1 MIKAPI
7 LKSLHLQERNL
18 ITCLSAPVYQSL
30 NVLLCCNEIIKKL
43 NKYLDFLKSW
53 SQKKQPE
60 PQIEGLILNTFLMHS
75 ELLYYIWALKQQVLD
90 YMENPFLDYHNM
102 LPSWSIRENKSISI
116 SVLFEQGLRKVRC
129 IIFHDSFLHCKI
141 FIVRKLV

>member
-1 MIKAPI
+1 MIKSPI
-7 LKSLHLQERNL
+7 LKSLHLQEQNL

-75 ELLYYIWALKQQVLD
+75 ELLYYI
-90 YMENPFLDYHNM
+90 
-102 LPSWSIRENKSISI
+102 
-116 SVLFEQGLRKVRC
+116 
-129 IIFHDSFLHCKI
+129 
-141 FIVRKLV
+141 